1 MRWFLRES
9 TVGRE
14 PLPVSMSGVG
24 RGERV
29 LQVNVDDARVAG
41 AIAARP
47 GLNGQAAIVTF
58 DEAGAVRARRAVA
71 DAGALAEVTVHAPES
86 LPFDAGSFDAAVLHN
101 RGHWLAAPDAAAGR
115 RAAAECLR
123 VLRAGGRALVVEIGA
138 PTGLLAS
145 LRGGGQPGPG
155 EPTEQILLA
164 AGFRA
169 VRVLADRDGYRFVEG
184 VKAQAGG

>member
-14 PLPVSMSGVG
+14 PLPVSMSGIG

-29 LQVNVDDARVAG
+29 LQVGVDDPSVAG
-41 AIAARP
+41 AIGARP
-47 GLNGQAAIVTF
+47 GLNGQAVIVAF
-58 DEAGAVRARRAVA
+58 DEAGGDRVRRAVA
-71 DAGALAEVTVHAPES
+71 DAGALVEVVVHAPES
-86 LPFDAGSFDAAVLHN
+86 LPFDADAFDAAVLHN
-101 RGHWLAAPDAAAGR
+101 RQRWLAAPDPAAGR

-123 VLRAGGRALVVEIGA
+123 VLRAGGRVMVIETGT
-138 PTGLLAS
+138 PTGLLVR
-145 LRGGGQPGPG
+145 LRGGGQAGPD

-184 VKAQAGG
+184 VKA

>member
-29 LQVNVDDARVAG
+29 LQVGVDDPAIAG

-47 GLNGQAAIVTF
+47 GLNGQAVVVAF
-58 DEAGAVRARRAVA
+58 DDASAERVRGAVAEAGALV
-71 DAGALAEVTVHAPES
+71 DVTVHAPGS
-86 LPFDAGSFDAAVLHN
+86 LPFEDGSFDAAVVHN
-101 RGHWLAAPDAAAGR
+101 RRNWLGAPDPTAGR

-123 VLRAGGRALVVEIGA
+123 VLRAGGRVVVLDTGT
-138 PTGLLAS
+138 PTGLLTR
-145 LRGGGQPGPG
+145 LRGGNPAGSGDS
-155 EPTEQILLA
+155 TERVLQT

-169 VRVLADRDGYRFVEG
+169 IRVLADRDGYRFVEG
-184 VKAQAGG
+184 TKGT